1 MMPDSSGE
9 WWQSYWWSQGWHCS
23 HGRWCTKQQFRRCC
37 SMGVKRGGDGCN
49 FICSKGFSS
58 SCGQKSCRKYSS
70 ACWVKRVVMAISGRI
85 SGGGRAVAHQ
95 GIHSEV
101 AKHNCDAHLQLAHI
115 WNIHRVVKDA
125 GMQQLHDMVGSRL
138 GTGGKVTWRVVW
150 FKNNCEEVG
159 ALIHTTWCPNVQ
171 VVEG

>member
-1 MMPDSSGE
+1 MGNGGKVTDEVRVGSAVTGDDVQCSDLDGVAVWE
-9 WWQSYWWSQGWHCS
+9 WE
-23 HGRWCTKQQFRRCC
+23 
-37 SMGVKRGGDGCN
+37 RGGDGCN

-58 SCGQKSCRKYSS
+58 SCGQTSCRKYSS

-171 VVEG
+171 VVEI